1 MARAQGC
8 RLERLRNRT
17 RAEMAFA
24 ELIDRHR
31 ILYEV
36 EKLFLNGDRWILV
49 DFYLKDRMLAI
60 ELDGSV
66 HDNQKEYDR
75 GRDDWL
81 LRQYGVRTFRLSNA
95 IALNGDGQ
103 ALGTYGIITV

>member
-1 MARAQGC
+1 
-8 RLERLRNRT
+8 
-17 RAEMAFA
+17 
-24 ELIDRHR
+24 
-31 ILYEV
+31 
-36 EKLFLNGDRWILV
+36 
-49 DFYLKDRMLAI
+49 
-60 ELDGSV
+60 V

>member
-49 DFYLKDRMLAI
+49 DFYLKD
-60 ELDGSV
+60 
-66 HDNQKEYDR
+66 
-75 GRDDWL
+75 
-81 LRQYGVRTFRLSNA
+81 
-95 IALNGDGQ
+95 
-103 ALGTYGIITV
+103 